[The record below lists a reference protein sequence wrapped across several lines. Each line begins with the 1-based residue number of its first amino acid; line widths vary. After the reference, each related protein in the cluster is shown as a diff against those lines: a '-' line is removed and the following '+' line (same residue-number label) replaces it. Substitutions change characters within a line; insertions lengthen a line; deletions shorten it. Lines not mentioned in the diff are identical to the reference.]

1 MINIYNKYDKMELEW
16 YDKDNGYQTKLIP
29 KKYYLVKEKRNKRRP
44 LIKKVTNIYTG
55 QPAYIYESKNDAK
68 LTVPYKLMSKSGYR
82 WYDWRQKTKLQM
94 FNDIKNVD
102 KPHMIIYDIETTSLD
117 PSDGIVTSIAWIDCF
132 DNSEHTVLNEGSEYK
147 MLNQFIKYLK
157 DNKITSLVGFNS
169 HDFDDKFV
177 NYRLQQNNIYYSIIK
192 SCNIDVM
199 KGANKLF
206 IFGSLMNMGKQLNI
220 DREKLDL
227 GNDNPIKL
235 YEEGRYDELLYYN
248 LQDVRATQDI
258 FEKLN
263 ILDFYTALWELT
275 WTDFNDLPFNSKI
288 NNCFANKML
297 WEKNLIIDRVM
308 EQDLGK
314 FGGGFNYII
323 NNK

>member
-1 MINIYNKYDKMELEW
+1 MINIYNKHDKMQLEW
-16 YDKDNGYQTKLIP
+16 YDKDEGYKTTFIP
-29 KKYYLVKEKRNKRRP
+29 KKYYSVKDKLNKRRP
-44 LIKKVTNIYTG
+44 LIKKVKNIYDGKTY
-55 QPAYIYESKNDAK
+55 YIYESKNDAN
-68 LTVPYKLMSKSGYR
+68 LTVPFKLMGRNGR
-82 WYDWRQKTKLQM
+82 WYDWKQKIKLQK
-94 FNDIKNVD
+94 FQDIKNLD
-102 KPHMIIYDIETTSLD
+102 KPKMIIYDIETTSLE
-117 PSDGIVTSIAWIDCF
+117 PENGFITSIAWINTS
-132 DNSEHTVLNEGSEYK
+132 DNSEHTVLNKGSEYK
-147 MLNQFIKYLK
+147 MLNNFIKYLK
-157 DNKITSLVGFNS
+157 KEKITSLVGFNS
-169 HDFDDKFV
+169 HDFDDKYLS
-177 NYRLQQNNIYYSIIK
+177 YRLFHNNIHYNVNK

-206 IFGSLMNMGKQLNI
+206 IFGSLMSMGKQLNI

-235 YEEGRYDELLYYN
+235 YSDGRYDELLYYN

-308 EQDLGK
+308 EEDLGK

-323 NNK
+323 EDGD